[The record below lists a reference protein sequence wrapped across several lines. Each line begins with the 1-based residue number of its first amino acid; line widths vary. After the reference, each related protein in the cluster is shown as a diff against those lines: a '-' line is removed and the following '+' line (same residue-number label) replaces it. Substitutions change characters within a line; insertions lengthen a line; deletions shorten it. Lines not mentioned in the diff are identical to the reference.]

1 MNMYDT
7 VEVEI
12 SRRYLDRVTEI
23 LDEPIVMLGG
33 WAVYITVNAGYKGLT
48 GREYIGS
55 RDIDLGFHIDEDIE
69 SQTLINVIETLRKE
83 LGFSPLSF
91 RLFKEIHRETGMELD
106 KETAR
111 RTPSYNIFPM
121 YVDLIVDHIPD
132 NFRERYGFN
141 PVDEPLL
148 GELFE
153 KERERSDV
161 EFLGKILWLPSPNV
175 LLAMKVKSYQ
185 SRDKEHKR
193 IKDMCDIISLLLFS
207 EGWDKTSIFNLIGE
221 DVFGKFIDTMNE
233 DDLINVSRILDLEID
248 LVKNGFKK
256 LVE

>member
-1 MNMYDT
+1 MYDEI
-7 VEVEI
+7 EVEI
-12 SRRYLDRVTEI
+12 SRRYLDRVTQV

-33 WAVYITVNAGYKGLT
+33 WAVYLAVNDGYKGLT
-48 GREYIGS
+48 GRDYIGS
-55 RDIDLGFHIDEDIE
+55 RDIDLGFHIDENSE
-69 SQTLINVIETLRKE
+69 SKTLNDVIKTLSEE

-132 NFRERYGFN
+132 DFRERFGFN

-148 GELFE
+148 GELFR
-153 KERERSDV
+153 KESERTNV
-161 EFLGKILWLPSPNV
+161 EFLGKLLWLPSPKV
-175 LLAMKVKSYQ
+175 LLAMKVKSYP

-193 IKDMCDIISLLLFS
+193 IKDMCDISSLLLFT
-207 EGWDKTSIFNLIGE
+207 EGWGKASVVDLVGQDIFQKFQDTVYEESIIE
-221 DVFGKFIDTMNE
+221 T
-233 DDLINVSRILDLEID
+233 SRILDID
-248 LVKNGFKK
+248 LGLIKSALDKFLK
-256 LVE
+256 